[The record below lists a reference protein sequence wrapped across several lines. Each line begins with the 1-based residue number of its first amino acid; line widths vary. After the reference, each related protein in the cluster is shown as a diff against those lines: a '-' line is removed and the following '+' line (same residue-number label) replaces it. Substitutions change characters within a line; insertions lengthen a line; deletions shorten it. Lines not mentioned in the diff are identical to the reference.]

1 MGIDADDTDLD
12 MRLAH
17 RIATVRRQRG
27 LTLEELASRSGVS
40 RATLSRIER
49 GETSPTAHVLGGLC
63 GVFGLTMSQ
72 LLLGAEAEAASLV
85 RASAAPVWLD
95 PETGFRRTSV
105 SPPTPGYAVEIIRGT
120 LPPGATIRYDRAPI
134 SGLEHHVVVLAGTLA
149 LTLDGQRH
157 VLEAG
162 DCLRYRLA
170 GASGFENP
178 GTLPVTYFVVIRTP
192 S

>member
-1 MGIDADDTDLD
+1 MGISIDDTHLQ
-12 MRLAH
+12 LAH
-17 RIATVRRQRG
+17 RISAVRRQCG
-27 LTLEELASRSGVS
+27 LTLEELAARSGVS

-49 GETSPTAHVLGGLC
+49 GETSPTAHVLGCLC
-63 GVFGLTMSQ
+63 GVFGMTMSQ

-85 RASAAPVWLD
+85 RAGAAPVWLD

-120 LPPGATIRYDRAPI
+120 LPPGAAIHYDRSPI

-157 VLEAG
+157 LLSAD

-170 GASGFENP
+170 GSSGFSNP
-178 GTLPVTYFVVIRTP
+178 GPAPVTYFVVIRTP